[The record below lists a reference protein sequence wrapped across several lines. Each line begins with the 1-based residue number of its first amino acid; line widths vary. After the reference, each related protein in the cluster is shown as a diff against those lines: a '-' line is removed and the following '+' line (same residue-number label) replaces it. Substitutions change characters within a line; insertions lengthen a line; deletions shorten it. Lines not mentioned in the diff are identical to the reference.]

1 VPRLTAGME
10 LRRVTG
16 EGGMPESFIQQTK
29 ESFFRYGVYGISLS
43 SQIPLSLPADL
54 RAGFT
59 EIELRIGSPSLFSA
73 ATQDAHLQESPWGSY
88 RYAHLKNGS
97 SYARWEGVGEFL
109 VSRDGRCV
117 TCARFTDALE
127 SFQVYLLGHALSFAL
142 VKNGFEPLHATCVV
156 VDGQALAFVG
166 DSGFGKSSL
175 AASFLE
181 VGHLLLTDD
190 LLMLR
195 KSGEGFA
202 AYPGPPRIKLFP
214 EMATRFLGEP
224 VNNIPMNSGTR
235 KLIIPL
241 DGGRACASPVPLR
254 IVYALGPPSDR
265 AGESSVRIEPLSP
278 RKSFLAILSNTFNYV
293 ILDPSRLQRQFAE
306 TARLATVIPVKQL
319 SYPRRVSS
327 LSAVRDA
334 ILSDLDG
341 QQTACRA

>member
-1 VPRLTAGME
+1 VPPLTANME
-10 LRRVTG
+10 LRRVAG
-16 EGGMPESFIQQTK
+16 KGGVPESCAQPAT
-29 ESFFRYGVYGISLS
+29 ESLFRYGVYGISLR
-43 SQIPLSLPADL
+43 SQIPLSLPADSYT
-54 RAGFT
+54 GFT
-59 EIELRIGSPSLFSA
+59 EIELRMGSSSFFSDA
-73 ATQDAHLQESPWGSY
+73 IQDVLLQRSPWGPY
-88 RYAHLKNGS
+88 RYAHLQDGS
-97 SYARWEGVGEFL
+97 SYVRWEGVGEFL

-117 TCARFTDALE
+117 TCARVTDALE
-127 SFQVYLLGHALSFAL
+127 SFQVYLLGQALSFAL

-156 VDGQALAFVG
+156 VDGQAVAFVG

-181 VGHLLLTDD
+181 IGHLLLTDD
-190 LLMLR
+190 LLLLR
-195 KSGEGFA
+195 KTDEGFA

-241 DGGRACASPVPLR
+241 DGDRTCASPVPLR
-254 IVYALGPPSDR
+254 IMYALGSPSDR

-278 RKSFLAILSNTFNYV
+278 RRSFLTILSNTFNYV
-293 ILDPSRLQRQFAE
+293 ILDPPRLQRQFAE

-327 LSAVRDA
+327 LSAVREA

-341 QQTACRA
+341 QKTACRA